1 MSSKI
6 ASEKRLS
13 LDIGNLDLH
22 VCSYT
27 VLKKNKIE
35 TLNDL
40 LNCSSLNLLRLQGFT
55 VEYLLQLENN
65 LNTLGLKLQPN
76 LIDTLDLPAPLV
88 STLKSNKIE
97 TLDDLSKYSDQ
108 ELLMQYGFTEQ
119 DVMKLRIATKAYN
132 TT

>member
-1 MSSKI
+1 
-6 ASEKRLS
+6 
-13 LDIGNLDLH
+13 
-22 VCSYT
+22 
-27 VLKKNKIE
+27 
-35 TLNDL
+35 
-40 LNCSSLNLLRLQGFT
+40 
-55 VEYLLQLENN
+55 
-65 LNTLGLKLQPN
+65 LKLQPN

-97 TLDDLSKYSDQ
+97 TLDDLSKCSDQ

>member
-1 MSSKI
+1 
-6 ASEKRLS
+6 
-13 LDIGNLDLH
+13 
-22 VCSYT
+22 
-27 VLKKNKIE
+27 
-35 TLNDL
+35 
-40 LNCSSLNLLRLQGFT
+40 LQGFT
-55 VEYLLQLENN
+55 VEYLIQLKNS

-76 LIDTLDLPAPLV
+76 LIDTLDLPASLV

-119 DVMKLRIATKAYN
+119 DVMKLRITTKAYN